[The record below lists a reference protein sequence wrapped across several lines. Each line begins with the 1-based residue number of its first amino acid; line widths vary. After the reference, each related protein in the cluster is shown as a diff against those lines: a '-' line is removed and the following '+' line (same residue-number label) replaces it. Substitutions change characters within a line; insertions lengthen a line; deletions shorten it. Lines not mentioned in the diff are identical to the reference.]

1 MHKDVYIWQR
11 YFYDTTIFFEFRT
24 VTHYFSH
31 SSFIMFFLTATGNI
45 MQFLVKYN
53 DDIS

>member
-31 SSFIMFFLTATGNI
+31 SSFIVFSYGNWQHNAI
-45 MQFLVKYN
+45 FGE
-53 DDIS
+53 I